1 MIKLVIT
8 MKKIQVELCI
18 GTYEDFKALEG
29 LPIDRIELNHALEL
43 GGLTPS
49 IGLLKQ
55 IKAETSL
62 PILCMVRPHAH
73 GFHYCKQEIEL
84 MIFDAKQ
91 LLEQGADGI
100 VFGFLN
106 EDLSIDEI
114 STKLMTDLIHS
125 YKKEAVFH
133 KAFDQTANLEEAVKT
148 LISCHVDRIL
158 TEGGNHQGQIEY
170 GLPTL
175 ARLIQNHQNDI
186 EILPGGGVRAH
197 NVQHI
202 VTTTKCNQIHTSCK
216 EVHMI
221 DGLTCVKTGKEKVVQ
236 FLEQLK

>member
-1 MIKLVIT
+1 
-8 MKKIQVELCI
+8 MKHIHVEICI
-18 GTYEDFKALEG
+18 GTYEDFKSIQG
-29 LPIDRIELNHALEL
+29 FSIDRIELNHALEL

-55 IKAETSL
+55 IKSETSI

-73 GFHYCKQEIEL
+73 GFHYCRQEVEL
-84 MIFDAKQ
+84 MLFDARQ
-91 LLEQGADGI
+91 LLEHGADGI

-106 EDLSIDEI
+106 DDQSIDKET
-114 STKLMTDLIHS
+114 TKEMTQLVHS
-125 YKKEAVFH
+125 YGKEAVFH
-133 KAFDQTANLEEAVKT
+133 KAFDQTDDLEEAVKT
-148 LISCHVDRIL
+148 LIFCNVDRIL
-158 TEGGNHQGQIEY
+158 TEGGNHQGQIEH
-170 GLPTL
+170 GLATL
-175 ARLIQNHQNDI
+175 AKLIQTYPHDI

-202 VTTTKCNQIHTSCK
+202 IESTKCNQIHTSCK

-221 DGLTCVKTGKEKVVQ
+221 DGLTCVKTSKEKVAQ